1 MNRNKEHT
9 IVMYK
14 GTAWLYNTSDEDA
27 LVQKYKDEHPN
38 FKIVICNNHE
48 ILEVAF
54 HEIELQSK
62 LKEVS

>member
-1 MNRNKEHT
+1 MKRFKEHT

-27 LVQKYKDEHPN
+27 ITQKYKEEHPN

-48 ILEVAF
+48 ILEVKF
-54 HEIELQSK
+54 CEVELQSMIK
-62 LKEVS
+62 QEN